1 MNSIFYIGIALSGIF
16 ILYLIVDTVKKS
28 VALIKR
34 KRFRRENHEAQFFGS
49 AVNRKERRR
58 TIFPPK
64 HTGSAEAIGSY
75 GEKIVSSL
83 IADLSREDYHVYN
96 DLLIRNGEYT
106 TQVDHLIVSRY
117 GVFVLET
124 KNIHGKVYGSGNAE
138 YWKQYLPDAGYKR
151 HGFTQEYSLRNPIWQ
166 NVGHIKSLR
175 RLVFGK
181 DVPIHGIVLFPDGT
195 DLFVTAGLPVLQMS
209 FIVPYIKDFRE
220 EVLSLDEMAFYR
232 QRLFAV
238 ISTSESDRKEHL
250 ANVLHNQIR
259 RDVAVAGGKC
269 PLCGGTL
276 VLRNGKYGRF
286 YGCSNYPRC
295 SYILNN

>member
-1 MNSIFYIGIALSGIF
+1 MTIIFHTGIVLSGIF
-16 ILYLIVDTVKKS
+16 ILFLIVDTVKKKA
-28 VALIKR
+28 ALIKR
-34 KRFRRENHEAQFFGS
+34 NRFRRENQEAQFSGS
-49 AVNRKERRR
+49 AVKRKERRR

-64 HTGSAEAIGSY
+64 HTGSAEAIGSH

-83 IADLSREDYHVYN
+83 LADLSRENYHVYN
-96 DLLIRNGEYT
+96 DLLIRNGDYT
-106 TQVDHLIVSRY
+106 TQVDHLIISRY

-175 RLVFGK
+175 RLVFGN
-181 DVPIHGIVLFPDGT
+181 DVPIHGIVIFPDET
-195 DLFVTAGLPVLQMS
+195 DLFVSAGQPVLQMS
-209 FIVPYIKDFRE
+209 GIVPYIMDFRE
-220 EVLSLDEMAFYR
+220 EVLSLDEMAFYK

-250 ANVLHNQIR
+250 TNVFHNQTR
-259 RDVAVAGGKC
+259 RDVAVASGKC
-269 PLCGGTL
+269 PLCGGLL
-276 VLRNGKYGRF
+276 VLRNGRYGRF

-295 SYILNN
+295 SYIFNN